1 MPIPDVPL
9 TVAAQPDP
17 ASRELTQRRLRRC
30 GFQVNA
36 AEQPWGQT
44 DAMARAGAVY
54 EVVNTSTGE
63 VLSRHRTRQ
72 AAIDTWRTQF
82 TGVPVQ
88 VWRRT
93 VPKGEVLIVEG
104 TWHES
109 HRPG

>member
-1 MPIPDVPL
+1 MSFVASGDALEVTGRCTGARSGGRLPPRSDRAGHWPDIL
-9 TVAAQPDP
+9 
-17 ASRELTQRRLRRC
+17 
-30 GFQVNA
+30 
-36 AEQPWGQT
+36 GQT
-44 DAMARAGAVY
+44 DAMPRPGAVY
-54 EVVNTSTGE
+54 EIVNPSTGE

-72 AAIDTWRTQF
+72 AAVDTWRTQF

-93 VPKGEVLIVEG
+93 VPKGETLIVEG